1 MWSWSNGDLYRRYE
15 YSLRIHDTSRTAHSH
30 WIHVFDVG
38 TRYSVSKNPCS
49 RLLLFVDSHSLGPI
63 LGGAFVNSSATWRWS
78 FYINLCV
85 GAAAAPAWIFLLPS
99 HHPRPDLTHR
109 QRLASVD
116 WVGVI
121 LFLGLSLS
129 TSMAMCFGG
138 ALYDWGS
145 GHVIG
150 LFVCGGVLCLLLA
163 IQQGVP
169 IMTSREHQI
178 FPWDF
183 VTNWEMCIFFAVT
196 AAANTASYVP
206 IYFIP
211 LYFQF
216 AHDTSALQAGVYLLP
231 YVTFFV
237 AAILSNGLLVSKTGL
252 YMPWYLAGGILTIIG
267 GALLYTI
274 ALDNMPA
281 RTYGFSMLL
290 ALGGGAYNQ
299 TSYSVAQAKV
309 SKERVPDAVSFIMC
323 AQMLGIVLTLSI
335 SNTSFLNQA
344 TDKISLLLPTSSRPA
359 VQQAIS
365 GVNGALFGSLDAAT
379 RRSVL
384 QAIVGAV
391 DDTYIMVITAGCVVV
406 ILSLSMKRERL
417 FSGEASSV

>member
-1 MWSWSNGDLYRRYE
+1 M
-15 YSLRIHDTSRTAHSH
+15 
-30 WIHVFDVG
+30 
-38 TRYSVSKNPCS
+38 
-49 RLLLFVDSHSLGPI
+49 GPI
-63 LGGAFVNSSATWRWS
+63 LGGVFVNSRATWRWS

-85 GAAAAPAWIFLLPS
+85 GAVAAPAWIFLLPS

-109 QRLASVD
+109 ERFAFVD

-129 TSMAMCFGG
+129 LCMAMSFGG
-138 ALYDWGS
+138 ALYGWGS
-145 GHVIG
+145 GEIVG
-150 LFVCGGVLCLLLA
+150 LFVCGGVLCIVFA

-169 IMTSREHQI
+169 IMTSRERQI
-178 FPWDF
+178 FPWGF
-183 VTNWEMCIFFAVT
+183 LTSWEMCVFFAVT

-231 YVTFFV
+231 YVVFFV

-252 YMPWYLAGGILTIIG
+252 YMPWYFAGGILTIIG

-274 ALDNMPA
+274 ALDDVPA
-281 RTYGFSMLL
+281 RTYGLSTLL
-290 ALGGGAYNQ
+290 ALGGGAFNQ
-299 TSYSVAQAKV
+299 TAYSVAQAKV
-309 SKERVPDAVSFIMC
+309 SKQRVPHAVSFIMC
-323 AQMLGIVLTLSI
+323 AQMVGIVLTLSI
-335 SNTSFLNQA
+335 SNASFLNQA
-344 TDKISLLLPTSSRPA
+344 TDKISLLLPTASRPT
-359 VQQAIS
+359 VQQAVS

-384 QAIVGAV
+384 EAIVAAI
-391 DDTYIMVITAGCVVV
+391 DDTYIMVIVAGCAVV
-406 ILSLSMKRERL
+406 ILSLFMKRERL
-417 FSGEASSV
+417 FDGTNSST